1 MNRDLI
7 NELFTKFELAKN
19 IIENVE
25 SWSARELQFHLRYS
39 EWRNFVNVI
48 DKAKTSCQ
56 NAGGVVADH
65 FVDITKMVD
74 LGSGAQR
81 SVDDIVLSRY
91 ACYLIAQNGDPEK
104 KMR

>member
-39 EWRNFVNVI
+39 EWRI
-48 DKAKTSCQ
+48 
-56 NAGGVVADH
+56 G
-65 FVDITKMVD
+65 
-74 LGSGAQR
+74 
-81 SVDDIVLSRY
+81 
-91 ACYLIAQNGDPEK
+91 
-104 KMR
+104 